1 MNITPPDATISTAP
15 SDSVESLI
23 AYCRENSRVCPLPQ
37 RWSALWNLLPN
48 RTRVGSGWQPPLPLI
63 LGAWHDTPG
72 MVKMLR
78 LAEQIEWAAKNG
90 GWMRLPG
97 FCAPC
102 PKMNGSTLAN
112 DGLSSKEA
120 RT

>member
-1 MNITPPDATISTAP
+1 MPYAAA
-15 SDSVESLI
+15 VE
-23 AYCRENSRVCPLPQ
+23 RTRD
-37 RWSALWNLLPN
+37 LLPN

-72 MVKMLR
+72 MLKLLR
-78 LAEQIEWAAKNG
+78 LAEHIEWAAKHG
-90 GWMRLPG
+90 GLDAVARFLRSLPEDEW
-97 FCAPC
+97 FH
-102 PKMNGSTLAN
+102 LAN